1 MIAMLYLAIIFPAIW
16 ADIILLSVVIAAFY
30 FLYRSRIIRIQ
41 KQKDLLE
48 SQVKQRTIEI
58 IKQKEQ
64 VEKQKRMLEE
74 EKTKTEKLLLN
85 ILPREMADELKNKG
99 KSKARKY
106 RFSTV
111 MFTDFEGFTKLAE
124 QYKPEDLV
132 AELDSYFIKFD
143 EIVNKYNVEK
153 N

>member
-74 EKTKTEKLLLN
+74 EKTKTEKLLL
-85 ILPREMADELKNKG
+85 
-99 KSKARKY
+99 
-106 RFSTV
+106 
-111 MFTDFEGFTKLAE
+111 
-124 QYKPEDLV
+124 
-132 AELDSYFIKFD
+132 
-143 EIVNKYNVEK
+143 
-153 N
+153 